1 MKSNE
6 NWLMD
11 NTGDIKIKKNI
22 ILTEPD
28 KTIAQRLQNKISL
41 NYKEWFL
48 HESEGVNWFGTENL
62 EGNIGK
68 KRIRYS
74 LYQNSYAFCIV
85 SLKVTRAVVRYK
97 TGLID
102 HIHDHLPRFRIDIRM
117 IVQCP

>member
-22 ILTEPD
+22 ILTEPEE
-28 KTIAQRLQNKISL
+28 TIAQRLQNKISL

-68 KRIRYS
+68 KLTELVLDSQIKNYI
-74 LYQNSYAFCIV
+74 NSDKDV
-85 SLKVTRAVVRYK
+85 SKILDYTTDFSNNGNYNIKISIATNK
-97 TGLID
+97 NGIIKL
-102 HIHDHLPRFRIDIRM
+102 
-117 IVQCP
+117 